1 MANIDTKAPTVI
13 YVLWLIIAIVG
24 TALLFTG
31 IQLSVAN
38 VDVSF
43 VIPVMLIVIGI
54 MLTFFGLIMVLGYA
68 NIEAKTQAMK
78 DEAKSKKK

>member
-24 TALLFTG
+24 TALLYTG